1 MPKVNKITKDLAH
14 KVIKLEQPIHVLAV
28 CSGGR
33 TVGKYLKQYLSARGI
48 STTYNEVWT
57 NIIRGKASVWKTSF
71 KAKNYKGTAL
81 IVDDVIWKGRSVNAT
96 KKMLLG
102 MKKKRVYTATL
113 LDCNH
118 KADFSIF
125 N

>member
-14 KVIKLEQPIHVLAV
+14 KVIKLKQPIHVLAV

-48 STTYNEVWT
+48 SATYDEVWT
-57 NIIRGKASVWKTSF
+57 DIIHGRARVWKTSF

-81 IVDDVIWKGRSVNAT
+81 IVDDVIWRGRSVNTT
-96 KKMLLG
+96 KKMLQR
-102 MKKKRVYTATL
+102 MRKKRVYIAAL